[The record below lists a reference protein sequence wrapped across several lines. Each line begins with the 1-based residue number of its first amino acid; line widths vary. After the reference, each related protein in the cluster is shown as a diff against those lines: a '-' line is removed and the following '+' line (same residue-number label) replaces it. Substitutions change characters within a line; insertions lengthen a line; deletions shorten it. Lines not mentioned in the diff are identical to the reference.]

1 MPYCKA
7 HSPVP
12 GSFLV
17 CDSALWCIADTLTI
31 DSLLN
36 SVKSLSLSLTS
47 CHPQLLQ
54 LHASTLFVA
63 CGVRHACFLLPSH
76 TVMVQQIRQTPQNKT
91 TKKIHE
97 ILKRG
102 IDLGYHGTLMIFHLF
117 FRQVYS
123 FISHAIENRLTRLRC
138 SSHTTPQPPP
148 WRNVSMM
155 ACPCMLSSCA
165 CDKAVPVSCCQRFC
179 LPAL

>member
-1 MPYCKA
+1 MSYCEA

-17 CDSALWCIADTLTI
+17 CGGALWCIADTLTI

-36 SVKSLSLSLTS
+36 SVKSLSLVLPPTAPSAS
-47 CHPQLLQ
+47 RK
-54 LHASTLFVA
+54 HAF
-63 CGVRHACFLLPSH
+63 CGVWSQTRFLSPSFTH
-76 TVMVQQIRQTPQNKT
+76 CDGATDKTPQNK
-91 TKKIHE
+91 IHK

-102 IDLGYHGTLMIFHLF
+102 IDLGYHGTLMIFRQF
-117 FRQVYS
+117 FRQVYG
-123 FISHAIENRLTRLRC
+123 FISHAIKNRFTGLRC
-138 SSHTTPQPPP
+138 FSHTTPQPPP